1 MGILVKI
8 MSILRPVNI
17 NTDKLSFSS
26 SNMSEVSLDRIQ
38 VPNDRVYLGDLSS
51 RAIQNDWKMIPCQE
65 IGINEA
71 PRYDNRQKI
80 M

>member
-51 RAIQNDWKMIPCQE
+51 RAIQNDWKIPYQE